1 MFKIGRNDRCWCGS
15 GKKYKACHEFS
26 DEQKLQPLVEQGYPM
41 PTRDLILSP
50 EQIQELFTHV
60 AGEAKS
66 FTKDAPDELKN
77 KIN

>member
-50 EQIQELFTHV
+50 LMFIFT
-60 AGEAKS
+60 
-66 FTKDAPDELKN
+66 
-77 KIN
+77 